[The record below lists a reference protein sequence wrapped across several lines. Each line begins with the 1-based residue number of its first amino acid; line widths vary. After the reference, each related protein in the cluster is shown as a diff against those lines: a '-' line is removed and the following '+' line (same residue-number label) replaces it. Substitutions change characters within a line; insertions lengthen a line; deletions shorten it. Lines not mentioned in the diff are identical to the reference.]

1 MTFRSPALLAS
12 ALALHLIAATAAV
25 AQDDAATDG
34 AADGATA
41 ADTSTGTVAEPTA
54 SAPAV
59 TEPEGISDVRSANN
73 GWLGLAGL
81 LGLLGL
87 ARRSRGGGDGRSDPS
102 ARR

>member
-1 MTFRSPALLAS
+1 MTSRLPALLAS
-12 ALALHLIAATAAV
+12 ALALHLMAATAAV

-34 AADGATA
+34 ATA
-41 ADTSTGTVAEPTA
+41 ADTSTGAVAEPTA
-54 SAPAV
+54 SAPSA